1 MAKLMKASLWA
12 RREFEI
18 NSIPDNRTIK
28 RWIEMGK
35 LKGKIVDGGA
45 WVASSERWGVDSDI
59 SSAVSHLIGES

>member
-28 RWIEMGK
+28 RWIEIGK

-45 WVASSERWGVDSDI
+45 WVASSERWG
-59 SSAVSHLIGES
+59 G